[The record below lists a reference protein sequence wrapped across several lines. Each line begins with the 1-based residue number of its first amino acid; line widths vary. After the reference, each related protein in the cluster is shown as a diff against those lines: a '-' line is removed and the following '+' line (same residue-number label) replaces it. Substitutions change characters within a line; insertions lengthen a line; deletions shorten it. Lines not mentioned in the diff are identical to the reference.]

1 MNSNGPIPKLAA
13 RYLDARAAYDD
24 LSERLAEARESMR
37 RAEEELL
44 SAMNDAGLE
53 SMRTEDGV
61 NFSRTRKLRY
71 NCPAENRAA
80 LMERLEAD
88 GYRELFSVPANTLNA
103 LMNEKAAAEPDGMLP
118 QAYAGLVN
126 EYEEFKL
133 SVRGRARRS

>member
-1 MNSNGPIPKLAA
+1 MNHNDPIPKLTA
-13 RYLDARAAYDD
+13 RYLDARAAYED
-24 LSERLAEARESMR
+24 LSASLAEARDLMQ
-37 RAEEELL
+37 RAEADLL

-53 SMRTEDGV
+53 SLRNEDGV
-61 NFSRTRKLRY
+61 SFSRTRKLRY

-80 LMERLEAD
+80 LMDRLEAD

-118 QAYAGLVN
+118 QTYAGLVN